1 MTKVTIFNITWKRI
15 VIELHLRDIAGNYKI
30 SRYQTRH
37 QSTFQEEKKYHNES
51 RDFHRHVE
59 THIYSFRGTYKRRR
73 GSTWPGWKGGR
84 GRCDRSR
91 VTEGATGNGT
101 GSRVIQRGFTSV
113 LVYTHRFTRR
123 KCKEKNEG
131 ECRKR
136 PERTSLPFLNSASFR
151 TKWKVV

>member
-1 MTKVTIFNITWKRI
+1 MTTTKVTIFNITWKRI
-15 VIELHLRDIAGNYKI
+15 VIELHLWDIPRSYKI
-30 SRYQTRH
+30 SRYQ
-37 QSTFQEEKKYHNES
+37 STSEKKKKYHDDES
-51 RDFHRHVE
+51 RDFYRHVE
-59 THIYSFRGTYKRRR
+59 THIYSFRRTYKRRR

-84 GRCDRSR
+84 GRYDRSR

-113 LVYTHRFTRR
+113 LVYAHRFTRR

-151 TKWKVV
+151 TKWKVM